1 MFVYSVKSSKIKM
14 AILILLV
21 VLLVLAMLLVTRL
34 HQPAEADSELNIKAE
49 NAEQRVAFLSQ
60 FGWSFDEDPVEV
72 AEVII
77 PPEFDEVYEKYNEI
91 QKAQGFDLTK
101 YQGKRVKR
109 WTYAIK
115 NYPGYAADSGCIHAN
130 LLVYEGQVI
139 GGDVCSV
146 ELRFSNRYPF
156 QCADAFR
163 NRSSRCRDDY
173 ICSNKHQRGIKSR
186 VWALI
191 DPKRFSAGSV
201 SPTGLTWTR
210 LLAAVL

>member
-14 AILILLV
+14 VILVLLV

-34 HQPAEADSELNIKAE
+34 HQPAEADSVLNIKAE

-77 PPEFDEVYEKYNEI
+77 PPEFDEVYEKYNAI
-91 QKAQGFDLTK
+91 QKEQGFDLTK

-146 ELRFSNRYPF
+146 ELNGFMHGFDYPTDTSTRKPLRNPAPVFQKQPPVKPTPHNGSPDFTTAFS
-156 QCADAFR
+156 
-163 NRSSRCRDDY
+163 
-173 ICSNKHQRGIKSR
+173 K
-186 VWALI
+186 
-191 DPKRFSAGSV
+191 
-201 SPTGLTWTR
+201 
-210 LLAAVL
+210 

>member
-14 AILILLV
+14 VILVLLV

-34 HQPAEADSELNIKAE
+34 HQPAEADSVLNIKAE

-77 PPEFDEVYEKYNEI
+77 PPEFDEVYEKYNAI
-91 QKAQGFDLTK
+91 QKEQGFDLTK

-130 LLVYEGQVI
+130 LLVYEGQVT

-146 ELRFSNRYPF
+146 ELNGFMHGFDYPTDTSTP
-156 QCADAFR
+156 QTPSE
-163 NRSSRCRDDY
+163 SSPS
-173 ICSNKHQRGIKSR
+173 ISET
-186 VWALI
+186 A
-191 DPKRFSAGSV
+191 AGQ
-201 SPTGLTWTR
+201 TN
-210 LLAAVL
+210 AA

>member
-14 AILILLV
+14 AILVLLV

-77 PPEFDEVYEKYNEI
+77 PPEFDEVYEKYNAI

-115 NYPGYAADSGCIHAN
+115 NYPGYPADSGCIHAN

-146 ELRFSNRYPF
+146 ELNGFMHGFDFPTDTPSNAQTP
-156 QCADAFR
+156 
-163 NRSSRCRDDY
+163 
-173 ICSNKHQRGIKSR
+173 
-186 VWALI
+186 
-191 DPKRFSAGSV
+191 SATDQAGAGTTTSAQT
-201 SPTGLTWTR
+201 STN
-210 LLAAVL
+210 AA